1 MGINVV
7 VIVETFIA
15 FIIAVT
21 VHEAAHAAAAAALG
35 DRSPVAAG
43 RLSLAPQRQMAAVG
57 TIVAIFYSFAA
68 IGGLGWGRPLSV
80 DAKRLRVGPNFGLI
94 LVALAGPLLNLAL
107 GIAIAFGLAF
117 LPGYAALGS
126 RLAVC
131 LPSQAGFLTAN
142 ALHGVN
148 LQACLS
154 VAQPAYLLRIDQFL
168 FTFAVTNI
176 VLAILNIIP
185 LYPLDGYRVLFAL
198 LPAPQA
204 ISLRRAEP
212 YMEIILLVIF
222 FVVPWL
228 LGILSIGFDPGRIL
242 IGLAQSVAYG
252 FAHNV
257 GNFYLWL

>member
-1 MGINVV
+1 MNIVL
-7 VIVETFIA
+7 IVETFIA

-21 VHEAAHAAAAAALG
+21 LHEAAHTAAAAALG

-43 RLSLAPQRQMAAVG
+43 RLSLAPTRQMAAVG

-68 IGGLGWGRPLSV
+68 LGGLGWGRPISV

-94 LVALAGPLLNLAL
+94 LVALAGPLLNLVL

-117 LPGYAALGS
+117 LPGYAALS
-126 RLAVC
+126 SHVFLCQPVQNPLATVPRQG
-131 LPSQAGFLTAN
+131 LD
-142 ALHGVN
+142 

-154 VAQPAYLLRIDQFL
+154 AAQPAYLLRIDQFL

-204 ISLRRAEP
+204 ISFRRAEP
-212 YMEIILLVIF
+212 YMEVILLVIF
-222 FVVPWL
+222 FLVPWL
-228 LGILSIGFDPGRIL
+228 LGILSIGFNPGEL
-242 IGLAQSVAYG
+242 IIGIAQSIANG

-257 GNFYLWL
+257 FGFYLSL

>member
-1 MGINVV
+1 MNIVL
-7 VIVETFIA
+7 IVETFIA

-21 VHEAAHAAAAAALG
+21 LHEAAHAAAAAMLG
-35 DRSPVAAG
+35 DRAPVAAG
-43 RLSLAPQRQMAAVG
+43 RLSLAPTRQMAAVG

-68 IGGLGWGRPLSV
+68 AGGLGWGRPISV

-94 LVALAGPLLNLAL
+94 LVALAGPLLNLVL
-107 GIAIAFGLAF
+107 GVAIAFGLAF
-117 LPGYAALGS
+117 LPGYAELGGRVAICQPVQGNFLSSAALQG
-126 RLAVC
+126 
-131 LPSQAGFLTAN
+131 LP
-142 ALHGVN
+142 
-148 LQACLS
+148 LQNCLS
-154 VAQPAYLLRIDQFL
+154 TAQPAYLLRIDQFL

-176 VLAILNIIP
+176 VIAILNIIP

-222 FVVPWL
+222 FLVPWL

-242 IGLAQSVAYG
+242 IGLAQSLAGG
-252 FAHNV
+252 FAPNIF
-257 GNFYLWL
+257 NFYVSL

>member
-1 MGINVV
+1 MNIV

-21 VHEAAHAAAAAALG
+21 LHEAAQTAAAAALG

-43 RLSLAPQRQMAAVG
+43 RMSLAPARHMAAVG

-68 IGGLGWGRPLSV
+68 AGGLGWGRPISV

-94 LVALAGPLLNLAL
+94 LVAIAGPLLNLAL
-107 GIAIAFGLAF
+107 GLAIAFGLAF

-126 RLAVC
+126 RVAVC
-131 LPSQAGFLTAN
+131 LPSQGSF
-142 ALHGVN
+142 LHGLD
-148 LQACLS
+148 LQGCLG
-154 VAQPAYLLRIDQFL
+154 VAQPAYLLRIEQFL

-204 ISLRRAEP
+204 ISFRRAEP

-222 FVVPWL
+222 FLVPWL
-228 LGILSIGFDPGRIL
+228 LSILSIGFDPGRIL
-242 IGLAQSVAYG
+242 IGLAQQIALG